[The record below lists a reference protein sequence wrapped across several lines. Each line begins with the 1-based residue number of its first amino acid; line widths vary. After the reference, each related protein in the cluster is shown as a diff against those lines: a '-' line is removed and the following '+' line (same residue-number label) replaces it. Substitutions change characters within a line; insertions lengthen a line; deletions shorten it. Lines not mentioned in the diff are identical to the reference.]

1 VWHYLVVK
9 KVEKYSGV
17 LSEIFEGYREGIRG
31 HKKLT
36 K

>member
-1 VWHYLVVK
+1 MQCGLVK

-17 LSEIFEGYREGIRG
+17 LSDVFEGYREGIRG
-31 HKKLT
+31 HTKLT